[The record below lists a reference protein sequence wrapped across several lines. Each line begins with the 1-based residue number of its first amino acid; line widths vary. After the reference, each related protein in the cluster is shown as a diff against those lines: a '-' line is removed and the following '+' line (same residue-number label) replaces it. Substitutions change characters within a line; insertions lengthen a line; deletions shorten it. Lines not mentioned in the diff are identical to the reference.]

1 MEKKEPKVETN
12 EEPASQESGE
22 EAVMTPAAAQAD
34 TLKQASQTGAPFC
47 EVCGDTPP
55 EAEEEELDEIQA
67 EAEDPEDE
75 DETVAAEEAGEEDS
89 ADSKKT
95 WLYVIT
101 PLDENPG
108 KFFLHE
114 IEGIE
119 QISGL
124 FHYKLILKTDDNT
137 IDFSQILGEE
147 ITVVIEQYNG
157 TKRYINGVVFRFIQA
172 GYDGKITTYYAEIR
186 PWLWHLTLTSNSRIF
201 QNQTVPEIIADV
213 FADLGFTDFD
223 DRTSSTYNQ
232 RVYCTQYQETAFA
245 FISRLMEDEGIF
257 YFFEHTQDTHT
268 LVIAD
273 DADAHQ
279 ACPGLETARLRQVLQ
294 DQQATDELIDRCS
307 FEQQLIP
314 NKYGV
319 EDYNFET
326 PDTDLLT
333 GVDGKLE
340 GNLRIYEY
348 PGGFTSTDSG
358 ETIANKRIESFELP
372 QKLMKG
378 QGFCR
383 GFIAGY
389 KFDLQNHER
398 EDMNRSY
405 VLRSLSVW
413 ANQDRYTNT
422 FQTFPAG
429 TPFRPLQVTPK
440 PRIFGTQTAL
450 VVGKSGEEIW
460 TDQYG
465 RVKVQFH
472 WDQEGKKDENSS
484 CWVRVAQVWAGKN
497 WGTLFIPRIGTEVI
511 ISFLDGDPDKPVII
525 GTVYNATQTVPYS
538 LPENKNKSTIKT
550 MSTKQG
556 SAGNEI
562 RFDDTKDSEELY
574 IHAQKDMVTEVENDQ
589 TVTVTKNR
597 SVTVKEENDSLTVEK
612 GERTVK
618 ISKGNETHTNAAD
631 YTQKVKGNFV
641 LEVQGNIT
649 LKATGEVTIKGA
661 MVKIN

>member
-12 EEPASQESGE
+12 EEPVSQESGE

-101 PLDENPG
+101 PLDENPE

-597 SVTVKEENDSLTVEK
+597 SVTVKEENDSLTVKK

>member
-12 EEPASQESGE
+12 EEPVSQESGE

-137 IDFSQILGEE
+137 IDFSQILGEK

-257 YFFEHTQDTHT
+257 YFFEHTQDTHA

>member
-1 MEKKEPKVETN
+1 MEKKEPKVEIN

-597 SVTVKEENDSLTVEK
+597 SVTVKEENDSLTVKK